1 MCGSRRRNR
10 FGGCTRRNG
19 SAFAGGRGGPR
30 YSHVGTLMRNMA
42 EKLDVKNG
50 LQNQP
55 YGYGYEPEK
64 QGYVY
69 NNMEVHQ
76 QQYGEENMYG
86 QRQRGVPGQWVGEKE
101 GQRVQS
107 IEEKEAADLAEAIR
121 LSLREVEIPEQLP
134 SYKQVMKQ

>member
-10 FGGCTRRNG
+10 FGGCSRRNG
-19 SAFAGGRGGPR
+19 SAFAGDRGGPR
-30 YSHVGTLMRNMA
+30 YSPVGTLMRHMA

-50 LQNQP
+50 LQHQP

-64 QGYVY
+64 QGYIY
-69 NNMEVHQ
+69 NDMRPNQ
-76 QQYGEENMYG
+76 QQYGQG
-86 QRQRGVPGQWVGEKE
+86 QRGVTVQWIDEKE

-121 LSLREVEIPEQLP
+121 LSLREMESPEQLP
-134 SYKQVMKQ
+134 SYRQVMKQ

>member
-1 MCGSRRRNR
+1 MCGSRRRNG
-10 FGGCTRRNG
+10 FGGCSRRNG
-19 SAFAGGRGGPR
+19 SAFAADRGGLR
-30 YSHVGTLMRNMA
+30 YSPVGTLMRHMA

-50 LQNQP
+50 LQHQP

-69 NNMEVHQ
+69 NDMRVNQ
-76 QQYGEENMYG
+76 QQHGEENIYG
-86 QRQRGVPGQWVGEKE
+86 QGQRGVAVQWVDEKE

-121 LSLREVEIPEQLP
+121 LSLGEVESPEQLP
-134 SYKQVMKQ
+134 SYRQVMKQ

>member
-10 FGGCTRRNG
+10 FGGCSRRNG
-19 SAFAGGRGGPR
+19 SAFAGDRGGPR
-30 YSHVGTLMRNMA
+30 YSPVGTLMRHMA

-50 LQNQP
+50 LQHQP

-64 QGYVY
+64 QGYIY
-69 NNMEVHQ
+69 NDMRANQ
-76 QQYGEENMYG
+76 QQYGQENMFE
-86 QRQRGVPGQWVGEKE
+86 QRQRGVPGQWVDEKE

-107 IEEKEAADLAEAIR
+107 IAEKEAADLAEAIR
-121 LSLREVEIPEQLP
+121 LSLGEIERPEQLP

>member
-1 MCGSRRRNR
+1 
-10 FGGCTRRNG
+10 
-19 SAFAGGRGGPR
+19 
-30 YSHVGTLMRNMA
+30 MRHMT

-50 LQNQP
+50 LQYQP

-69 NNMEVHQ
+69 HDMRVNQ

-86 QRQRGVPGQWVGEKE
+86 QGQRGVAVQWVGENE

-121 LSLREVEIPEQLP
+121 LSLREVEISEQLP
-134 SYKQVMKQ
+134 SYTQVMKQ

>member
-1 MCGSRRRNR
+1 
-10 FGGCTRRNG
+10 
-19 SAFAGGRGGPR
+19 
-30 YSHVGTLMRNMA
+30 MA
-42 EKLDVKNG
+42 EKFDVKNG

-64 QGYVY
+64 QGY

-76 QQYGEENMYG
+76 QQYGEENIYG
-86 QRQRGVPGQWVGEKE
+86 QRQRGVPGQWVDEKE